1 MSARD
6 LARDARATLMPG
18 FVGCSAPGW
27 LLEALRDGLL
37 AVCVYG
43 GNVRD
48 RAQLARLGSELRAAA
63 PHALVA
69 IDEEG
74 GEVTRLH
81 YLEGAPYPGAAVLG
95 RIDDPA
101 YTEEIGARVGRDI
114 LACGFDLALAPDA
127 DVNSDPRNPVIG
139 TRSFGA
145 DPELAARHV
154 AAWVRGLQ
162 GTGAIACPKHFPG
175 HGATTQDSH
184 LALPV
189 VDASPELLARRDL
202 PPFRA
207 AVRAGAHAVMTSH
220 ILLPQVDATGPATF
234 SRPLLQGMLR
244 EQLGFDGAIVSDALD
259 MRGACDRIG
268 IPEAAVRALAAG
280 CDLLCLGTDT
290 APELLRDIEEHV
302 IAAVHAGR
310 IAADR
315 VHEAADRV
323 RALASRSGLHGSR
336 RDAAAAAAAAAAA
349 DTTADTTA
357 DTAAAAPTTGGAG
370 ATPRTAP
377 AALPSAAE
385 VARVLASFDGVDAA
399 RAWLRAHPHACVVR
413 VETGSNLAVGAAPWG
428 PFAAAARPLAHQR
441 AAAAAFARR
450 PQHTVNE
457 QSAVPWPVPPGRDA
471 LVIGRD
477 LHRHEFARDGI
488 DALRGSGR
496 ETLTVD
502 MGWPGAGPETSR
514 YADLASYGSSALA
527 GAALLALIE
536 EGRG

>member
-1 MSARD
+1 MSAHD

-48 RAQLARLGSELRAAA
+48 RAQLARLGSEMRTAA
-63 PHALVA
+63 PRALVA

-95 RIDDPA
+95 RIDDLA

-162 GTGAIACPKHFPG
+162 GVGAIACPKHFPG
-175 HGATTQDSH
+175 HGATAQDSH

-234 SRPLLQGMLR
+234 SRPVLQGMLR
-244 EQLGFDGAIVSDALD
+244 ERLGFGGAIVSDALD
-259 MRGACDRIG
+259 MRGACDGIG

-290 APELLRDIEEHV
+290 AAELLRDIEEHV
-302 IAAVHAGR
+302 VAAVHAGR
-310 IAADR
+310 IPADR
-315 VHEAADRV
+315 VHDAADRV
-323 RALASRSGLHGSR
+323 RALASRSGLHGPR
-336 RDAAAAAAAAAAA
+336 RDAAAGAATAAA
-349 DTTADTTA
+349 DAADG
-357 DTAAAAPTTGGAG
+357 AAAAPTPGGAG
-370 ATPRTAP
+370 ATSGATT
-377 AALPSAAE
+377 AALPSADE
-385 VARVLASFDGVDAA
+385 VARVLASFDGVDVA
-399 RAWLRAHPHACVVR
+399 RAWLRAHPQACVVR
-413 VETGSNLAVGAAPWG
+413 VETGSNAAVGAAPWG

-450 PQHTVNE
+450 PQRTVDE
-457 QSAVPWPVPPGRDA
+457 HSTLPWSVPPGRDA
-471 LVIGRD
+471 IVIGRD

-488 DALRGSGR
+488 DALRESGA
-496 ETLTVD
+496 EALTID
-502 MGWPGAGPETSR
+502 MGWPGAGAEASR
-514 YADLASYGSSALA
+514 YADVASYGSSALA
-527 GAALLALIE
+527 GAALLALME
-536 EGRG
+536 EDRR